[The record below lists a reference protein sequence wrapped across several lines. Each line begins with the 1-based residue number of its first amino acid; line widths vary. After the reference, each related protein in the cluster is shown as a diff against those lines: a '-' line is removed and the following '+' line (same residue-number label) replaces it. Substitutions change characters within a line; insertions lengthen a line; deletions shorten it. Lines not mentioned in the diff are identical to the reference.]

1 MTERS
6 LIDTNLARIVIEAHR
21 HGFSV
26 QSDFA
31 RRNADY
37 VGMAS
42 SMGLVSTRIVGNA
55 FGRMWRPTVD
65 GLTFLQ
71 AIEVSLVDDEE
82 EYMDA

>member
-1 MTERS
+1 MTS
-6 LIDTNLARIVIEAHR
+6 SIDSNLARIVIEAHR

-37 VGMAS
+37 VAMAA

-55 FGRMWRPTVD
+55 FGRMWRPTVE
-65 GLTFLQ
+65 GMTFLQ
-71 AIEVSLVDDEE
+71 AIDVELIEDD
-82 EYMDA
+82 AHA

>member
-6 LIDTNLARIVIEAHR
+6 PIDTNLARIVIEAHR

-37 VGMAS
+37 VGMAA

-55 FGRMWRPTVD
+55 YGRQWRPTVE

-71 AIEVSLVDDEE
+71 VVDVELIEDEE
-82 EYMDA
+82 SK